1 MATNPIRNH
10 KHYANRERPI
20 RSVLIAIV
28 VVAIASLST
37 DVLAQRGSSPLL
49 ARNLSDEN
57 TVSTNQ
63 LLTPSKA
70 LHAAQRARNHL
81 IAGRID
87 QAQKEITHALDISPR
102 CALAL
107 NIQGAIHLET
117 RQFENAGEDF
127 HEAIQS
133 DSELGSAYLG
143 LGMSLIAQDRLG
155 EALEPLDHAT
165 HLLPGSWLIYFEAAL
180 THLGLGDTETALKQ
194 IRYAERFT
202 EMNPERRSGT
212 AYMRGMV
219 YINLRDFD
227 RAKKCLEDAVAFDP
241 NGFYATLAQRR
252 LEDLRPIGMT
262 LNSFGPD

>member
-1 MATNPIRNH
+1 MKATHPTRNH
-10 KHYANRERPI
+10 KHCVNRGLPAWRA
-20 RSVLIAIV
+20 LIAMLIV
-28 VVAIASLST
+28 SIAT
-37 DVLAQRGSSPLL
+37 LATGLFAQGDSSGLL
-49 ARNLSDEN
+49 AHNPSDEN

-70 LHAAQRARNHL
+70 LQAAQRARNHL

-127 HEAIQS
+127 QEAIQS

-155 EALEPLDHAT
+155 EALEPLDRAT

-180 THLGLGDTETALKQ
+180 THLGLGDTEAALKQ
-194 IRYAERFT
+194 ISYAEHFS
-202 EMNPERRSGT
+202 EMNRERQSGT
-212 AYMRGMV
+212 AYMQGMV

-227 RAKKCLEDAVAFDP
+227 RAKRYLEDAVAFDP
-241 NGFYATLAQRR
+241 NGFYAALALRR
-252 LEDLRPIGMT
+252 LEHLRPIPT
-262 LNSFGPD
+262 NVK